1 MRFLTFF
8 NLLIYM
14 LLNQVQGQL
23 ENDKT
28 IYQFSVE
35 DLQGEI
41 FNFSEL
47 KGKKIMIVNTA
58 SKCGLTPQY
67 KSLQALYDKYKD
79 KNFIVIGFPANNF
92 MWQEPGTNK
101 EIAEF
106 CQENYGVSFP
116 MMGKISV
123 IGLNQHPIYSFLT
136 RKKLNGYVD
145 AIVTWNFQKFLID
158 ENGYVVKSISPRRKP
173 DDQEVLNWING
184 S

>member
-1 MRFLTFF
+1 MSIYDIEVKDINMNSIKMEEFKGKT
-8 NLLIYM
+8 LLI
-14 LLNQVQGQL
+14 
-23 ENDKT
+23 
-28 IYQFSVE
+28 
-35 DLQGEI
+35 
-41 FNFSEL
+41 
-47 KGKKIMIVNTA
+47 VNVA
-58 SKCGLTPQY
+58 SACGFTPQY
-67 KSLQALYDKYKD
+67 TGLQNLYDKYKD